1 MTQPPA
7 HDTMTLAGLA
17 AANGPWLGA
26 RLHRLA
32 SQSGLSLPGDVVDA
46 AVAGTS
52 RVLAQVIAAEGRPV
66 LREDEASDPAV
77 ALGREQA
84 LAHQAAGL
92 SMPES
97 LKVQRLLRRA
107 YDDLVRESWV
117 EKDSRA
123 RAHEDVERFFE
134 RALAG
139 LVSAW
144 TGHKLQPD
152 PQLAE
157 TLALREDQ
165 LRRTLDAAKKL
176 TRVAAAAKE
185 RAEALAAE
193 LAQAKAEAEAQARSA
208 QEATDALIRELA
220 DAREAGAAAPPPE
233 LAQRVQALEAA
244 LAEAG
249 QARASAEAALVQAR
263 SDAQAEAQASRAHGE
278 ALLADN
284 VSLLADNDA
293 LRAGREALQSE
304 RDALRAEAE
313 TLRTEAEALRAKAA
327 QAVEASKAKVEAA
340 REEAK
345 SLRTELRT
353 LREDHAKL
361 SDEAEA
367 MRAHLADTGSRLAV
381 VRQAEGAENL
391 AKLGRALEDLAQ
403 AGERIEDLESELAQ
417 ALQAGQ
423 TASREARERL
433 EALQLRLDG
442 EVQAHASAREEVA
455 ALTAERDDLTGRLTG
470 RLAELEAAG
479 ATLEAGLEAQRREL
493 DQALD
498 EGRRLAAER
507 DGLAERLKDA
517 EAQAAQLAER
527 LDAAEGNLAAA
538 SGAAAASEAAAQ
550 ALRAELDAARTGG
563 DDLSERL
570 KQSEAQAAAL
580 AEELKETARQ
590 LILARSRAEEAE
602 ADARERGESLNS
614 HAAGRQELEARLKE
628 AETQV
633 IALTGELAQ
642 ARDGLETAQARADE
656 AQRRAEEAAS
666 HGSAALLDAQAKA
679 QAACEALAATRA
691 ESGRL
696 LDALL
701 AVSVKAV
708 AAIGPD
714 GSFRLWNRRFAEIF
728 NLWEADLAQGLEPNL
743 PRMAGRLK
751 GGEPFL
757 ARMQELLASPYL
769 AEDGMPLCTTG
780 GDVLIL
786 RSVPLAGGEEGRLLL
801 LRDESL
807 ERGMEDLLR
816 EVEGI
821 TRGDLGQS
829 LTAFIRLPQELLD
842 DPATTPPQAEKLAV
856 IRDSGFRIVNTVNM
870 AVDLFRMERGLY
882 QPPSGRVADLAVA
895 VRRAVKD
902 AAALAAARRAAVA
915 LTLDGEL
922 PAVEAS
928 LPAAGDPLLV
938 HGLVSHLLRDALES
952 APRGAIVR
960 AELARGEAGPSLAVI
975 RPGLLPEREAA
986 IYFDKPLDH
995 ANGNAVKRARHAAKL
1010 IARSLGAEI
1019 EAAEDAAREET
1030 AVTVH
1035 FTPA

>member
-1 MTQPPA
+1 MTLPSA

-32 SQSGLSLPGDVVDA
+32 AQSGLTLPSEVVDA

-66 LREDEASDPAV
+66 LREDEATDPAV

-84 LAHQAAGL
+84 LVHQGAGL

-134 RALAG
+134 RALTG

-152 PQLAE
+152 PKLAE

-185 RAEALAAE
+185 RAEGLAAE
-193 LAQAKAEAEAQARSA
+193 LAQARAEAQAQAQSA

-220 DAREAGAAAPPPE
+220 DARERMADAPPPG
-233 LAQRVQALEAA
+233 LTQRVQALEEA
-244 LAEAG
+244 LA
-249 QARASAEAALVQAR
+249 Q
-263 SDAQAEAQASRAHGE
+263 AQAEAQAGRAQAE
-278 ALLADN
+278 ALRADN
-284 VSLLADNDA
+284 HALRADQDA
-293 LRAGREALQSE
+293 LRSERDALQSE
-304 RDALRAEAE
+304 RDALRS
-313 TLRTEAEALRAKAA
+313 EAEALRTGTEALRARAEKADA
-327 QAVEASKAKVEAA
+327 ASKAKVDAA

-345 SLRTELRT
+345 SLRAELRA
-353 LREDHAKL
+353 LREDQAKL

-391 AKLGRALEDLAQ
+391 AKLGRAQEELAQ
-403 AGERIEDLESELAQ
+403 AGQRIEDLEGELALAAGRVAELEAALAQ
-417 ALQAGQ
+417 AGQ
-423 TASREARERL
+423 EARERL
-433 EALQLRLDG
+433 DALQARLDAEAG
-442 EVQAHASAREEVA
+442 AHAAAREELG
-455 ALTAERDDLTGRLTG
+455 ALAAERDGLSGRLSG
-470 RLAELEAAG
+470 LEPA
-479 ATLEAGLEAQRREL
+479 LEAQRREL
-493 DQALD
+493 DQALED
-498 EGRRLAAER
+498 GRRLAAER
-507 DGLAERLKDA
+507 DGFAERLKDA
-517 EAQAAQLAER
+517 EAQAGQLAES
-527 LDAAEGNLAAA
+527 LAAA
-538 SGAAAASEAAAQ
+538 EASLADATAAASAAEAAAQ
-550 ALRAELDAARTGG
+550 ALRAERDAARAGG

-570 KQSEAQAAAL
+570 KHAEAQAAAL
-580 AEELKETARQ
+580 AEELKETAQQ
-590 LILARSRAEEAE
+590 LVLARARAEEAE

-614 HAAGRQELEARLKE
+614 HAAGRQELEARLKDAE
-628 AETQV
+628 AQV
-633 IALTGELAQ
+633 MALAGELAQ
-642 ARDGLETAQARADE
+642 ARGDLEAALARADAAE
-656 AQRRAEEAAS
+656 QSAQEAAS
-666 HGSAALLDAQAKA
+666 HGGAALLEAQAKA
-679 QAACEALAATRA
+679 QAASEALAGARA
-691 ESGRL
+691 ESVRL

-701 AVSVKAV
+701 SASPEAV

-714 GSFRLWNRRFAEIF
+714 GSFRLWNKRFTEIF
-728 NLWEADLAQGLEPNL
+728 NLWDADLAQGLEPNL

-769 AEDGMPLCTTG
+769 AEDGMPLCTAG

-786 RSVPLAGGEEGRLLL
+786 RSVPLANGDEGRLLL

-807 ERGMEDLLR
+807 ERGMENLLR

-842 DPATTPPQAEKLAV
+842 DPATTPSQAEKLAV

-870 AVDLFRMERGLY
+870 AVDIFRMERGLY
-882 QPPSGRVADLAVA
+882 QAPSGRVADLCVA
-895 VRRAVKD
+895 ARRAVKD
-902 AAALAAARRAAVA
+902 AATLAASRRAAIA

-922 PAVEAS
+922 PAADAS
-928 LPAAGDPLLV
+928 LTAAGDPILA
-938 HGLVSHLLRDALES
+938 HGLISHLLRDALES
-952 APRGAIVR
+952 APRGAIIR
-960 AELARGEAGPSLAVI
+960 AELANTEAGPCLAVV

-995 ANGNAVKRARHAAKL
+995 ANGNAVKRARYAARL
-1010 IARSLGAEI
+1010 IARSLGAAI
-1019 EAAEDAAREET
+1019 EATEDAEREET
-1030 AVTVH
+1030 SVSVQFAT
-1035 FTPA
+1035 A